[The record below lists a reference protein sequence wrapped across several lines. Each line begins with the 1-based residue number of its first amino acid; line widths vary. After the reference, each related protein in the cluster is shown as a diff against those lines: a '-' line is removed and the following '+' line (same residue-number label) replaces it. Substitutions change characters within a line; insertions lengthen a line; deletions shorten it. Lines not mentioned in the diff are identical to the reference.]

1 VEHLRQRFGELGDV
15 ALRFLEGLL
24 RRQRYGKHQAVHV
37 LALLRTWRREDLLA
51 AMERAVRYHAYA
63 LSSLERIL
71 VIQATPKKPWQAWDS
86 QAPPQRPDLPPSETI
101 LPRDS
106 RDYQRLLF
114 DAPAAEHEA
123 PPDAPAAEPPL
134 PDETADEPPPPPRLD
149 P

>member
-1 VEHLRQRFGELGDV
+1 LQQRFRELGDV

-24 RRQRYGKHQAVHV
+24 RRQRYGKHQAVRV

-71 VIQATPKKPWQAWDS
+71 AIQATPKTPWPAFDQD
-86 QAPPQRPDLPPSETI
+86 APRPDLPPSETI
-101 LPRDS
+101 PPRDS
-106 RDYQRLLF
+106 REYQRLLF
-114 DAPAAEHEA
+114 DDPAAEHETT
-123 PPDAPAAEPPL
+123 PDAPAAEPPL
-134 PDETADEPPPPPRLD
+134 PEEAPDEPPPPPALD